1 MVSFFYCVI
10 DKQQHM
16 CNITHMIL
24 PHNIVPSLC
33 CIHNGLK
40 DQGVKFNTMTYA
52 QYKKL
57 GKKDAMKVLADRSLN
72 NIKTIHVIIK
82 ECAKNKWNYR
92 IGSNVFP
99 LMTHPEVMY
108 KLDDFY
114 NAEIYN
120 EFKLCAD
127 TIKQNKVRCSMHPDQ
142 FVVPAS
148 PKDNVRKNS
157 IRELEQ
163 HGYIMDLLDLP
174 KTPEAPINIH
184 MNCYNDANFSEAADR
199 FITSYNLLSNSV
211 RNRLVLENEDKLK
224 SWTVVNLYNNIYERI
239 NMPITFD
246 NLHNKCNPSTLLDEE
261 EAFEMAVST
270 WPDNIVPLFH
280 FSESLA
286 GKNPRAHADFP
297 TFVPMVYSTY
307 KKDLH
312 LDFEFKHKESAI
324 NKISRKNLLTFD
336 K

>member
-1 MVSFFYCVI
+1 
-10 DKQQHM
+10 M
-16 CNITHMIL
+16 CNIKNMIL
-24 PHNIVPSLC
+24 SHNIVPSLC

-57 GKKDAMKVLADRSLN
+57 GKKDAMKVLADRSFN
-72 NIKTIHVIIK
+72 NIKTIHSIIK

-99 LMTHPEVMY
+99 LMTHPDL
-108 KLDDFY
+108 KFGINDFY
-114 NAEIYN
+114 NFSDIIS
-120 EFKLCAD
+120 EFSACAT

-148 PKDNVRKNS
+148 PKNGVAKNS
-157 IRELEQ
+157 IRDLEQ
-163 HGYIMDLLDLP
+163 HAMIMDLLQLP
-174 KTPEAPINIH
+174 QSYEAPINIH
-184 MNCYNDANFSEAADR
+184 MNCYNDAKFSEVVDR
-199 FITSYNLLSNSV
+199 LEKVIKHMSKSVTS
-211 RNRLVLENEDKLK
+211 RLVFENEDKLK
-224 SWTVVNLYNNIYERI
+224 SWTVYNLHEHLYKRTGI
-239 NMPITFD
+239 PITYD
-246 NLHNKCNPSTLLDEE
+246 NLHHKCNSGNLTEQQ
-261 EAFEMAVST
+261 AFEMAVST

-307 KKDLH
+307 TKDLH

>member
-1 MVSFFYCVI
+1 
-10 DKQQHM
+10 
-16 CNITHMIL
+16 MIL
-24 PHNIVPSLC
+24 SHNIVPSLC

-57 GKKDAMKVLADRSLN
+57 GKETAMKVLADRSLN
-72 NIKTIHVIIK
+72 NIKTIHVIVK

-114 NAEIYN
+114 NAAEIYN

-148 PKDNVRKNS
+148 PKNGVAENS
-157 IRELEQ
+157 IRDLEQ
-163 HGYIMDLLDLP
+163 HAMIMDLLQLP
-174 KTPEAPINIH
+174 QSYAAPINIH
-184 MNCYNDANFSEAADR
+184 MNCYNDAKFNEVIDR
-199 FITSYNLLSNSV
+199 LEKVIKRMSKSVTS
-211 RNRLVLENEDKLK
+211 RLVFENEDKLK
-224 SWTVVNLYNNIYERI
+224 SWTVYNLHEYLYKRTGI
-239 NMPITFD
+239 PITHD
-246 NLHNKCNPSTLLDEE
+246 NLHHKCNSGNLTEQ
-261 EAFEMAVST
+261 EAFDLSVST

-307 KKDLH
+307 TKDLH

-324 NKISRKNLLTFD
+324 NKISRQNLLTFD